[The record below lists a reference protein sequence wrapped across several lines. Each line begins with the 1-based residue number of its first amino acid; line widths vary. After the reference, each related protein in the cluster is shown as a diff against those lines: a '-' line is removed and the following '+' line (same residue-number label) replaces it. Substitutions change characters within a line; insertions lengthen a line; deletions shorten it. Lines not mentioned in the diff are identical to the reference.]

1 MSAEAPLVPVLADGK
16 RPQRIENGLAIKTPH
31 RRQPAMQLNASNM
44 SSSIKHWQGAVRKTV
59 TSMQWEMSMFV
70 IVLMYFVVVFAAFA
84 LSDQKVG
91 AQSSTL
97 YFLMRSS

>member
-16 RPQRIENGLAIKTPH
+16 RRQRIENGFAIKTPH

-44 SSSIKHWQGAVRKTV
+44 SSSIKHWQGGAEDSDIHAMEV
-59 TSMQWEMSMFV
+59 MFV
-70 IVLMYFVVVFAAFA
+70 IVLMYFVGIAAFA
-84 LSDQKVG
+84 LSDQRW
-91 AQSSTL
+91 AHNLQH

>member
-1 MSAEAPLVPVLADGK
+1 M
-16 RPQRIENGLAIKTPH
+16 
-31 RRQPAMQLNASNM
+31 
-44 SSSIKHWQGAVRKTV
+44 RKTV